1 MSLFWSLIFW
11 LFIFLVGYS
20 YVLYP
25 LLLAYFSRN
34 LSPKN
39 TQITP
44 ENLPEVAVLVAA
56 YNEEAVIEEKIR
68 SVLSGNYPREKLSL
82 WIGNDAST
90 DKTAAIIVRLQHEFS
105 NLYLI
110 NFAGRTGKP
119 QIINQL
125 VENVKSE
132 IIIPTDA
139 NIIFEQ
145 ETILRLIQPFAE
157 EKTGFVAANISS
169 KKIQKEGISLQ
180 EDAYVKREIYIK
192 YQQSVLSKVVIA
204 PFGAC
209 YALRKKLYVPVPLNY
224 NVDDFFVAMKI
235 MEQKYW
241 GWQSLDAMC
250 YEDISQQISEEFRR
264 KSRISK
270 GNFQNLATFKHLFF
284 FPFSALSF
292 HFISHKVIRWLTP
305 ILMFFIFV
313 SNFALAMSSNFYQIL
328 LLGQILVYFIPLL
341 DLLLKKIHIHLK
353 VFRFISYFLSMNVA
367 LLMGLWEYLKG
378 VESNIWEPTKRN
390 QN

>member
-1 MSLFWSLIFW
+1 M
-11 LFIFLVGYS
+11 
-20 YVLYP
+20 
-25 LLLAYFSRN
+25 
-34 LSPKN
+34 
-39 TQITP
+39 

-56 YNEEAVIEEKIR
+56 YNEEWVIEEKIR
-68 SVLSGNYPREKLSL
+68 SVLQGNYPAEKLSL
-82 WIGNDAST
+82 WIGNDASK
-90 DKTAAIIVRLQHEFS
+90 DKTAEIVANLQKEFP
-105 NLYLI
+105 NLHLV

-125 VENVKSE
+125 VEKVGSE
-132 IIIPTDA
+132 IIVPTDA
-139 NIIFEQ
+139 NIMFEK
-145 ETILRLIQPFAE
+145 ECLLRLIQPFAE

-180 EDAYVKREIYIK
+180 EDAYVKREILIK
-192 YQQSVLSKVVIA
+192 YQQSLLSQVVIA

-209 YALRKKLYVPVPLNY
+209 YALRKKLYVPVPLHY

-241 GWQSLDAMC
+241 GLQSLDAMC

-270 GNFQNLATFKHLFF
+270 GNFQNLATFKHLLLA
-284 FPFSALSF
+284 PFSGLSF

-305 ILMFFIFV
+305 ILMIFIFI
-313 SNFALAMSSNFYQIL
+313 SNFALAFSSDFYGIL
-328 LLGQILVYFIPLL
+328 FAGQILVYLIPIF
-341 DLLLKKIHIHLK
+341 DFLLKKIHIHLK
-353 VFRFISYFLSMNVA
+353 LFRFVAYFLSMNVA
-367 LLMGLWEYLKG
+367 LLVGLWEYLKG
-378 VESNIWEPTKRN
+378 VDNNIWEPTKRN